1 MAKNIILCVDD
12 ERMILDS
19 LKSQLRKSI
28 IGGDFDIELSQSAT
42 EAFEL
47 IEECHNSNYKNII
60 LISDWLMPE
69 IRGDELLIRVH
80 QLFPNVIKIML
91 TGQADNNA
99 IQRAKDNANLDIVI
113 YKPWNVEDLILAIQ
127 ERIK

>member
-1 MAKNIILCVDD
+1 MDKNIILCVDD

-19 LKSQLRKSI
+19 LKSQLRKSV
-28 IGGDFDIELSQSAT
+28 IGNDFDIELSQSAS

-47 IEECHNSNYKNII
+47 IEEFHNSQYKNII